1 LSQILSQFVTKYL
14 KIMAENIE
22 IKILAKVKKAKR
34 GSLFFSENFMTI
46 GQADAIRKAL
56 ERLVKSGELSR
67 VAAGLYV
74 RPELDPVIG
83 PVSPSIDAIAKAIA
97 KRDKARIVPTGDYAL
112 NRLGLTTQIPMKVVY
127 LTDGAARKIQIG
139 KQSITFKKATPKN
152 VAALGELS
160 RLAIQALRTIGEK
173 NVTLEKIEKIRNIL
187 KKEKKNLLQHDM
199 KLAPAWIREIIRSVL
214 NESML

>member
-1 LSQILSQFVTKYL
+1 MT
-14 KIMAENIE
+14 ENIE
-22 IKILAKVKKAKR
+22 IQVLSKFKKAKR
-34 GSLFFSENFMTI
+34 GSLFFGENFMAI
-46 GQADAIRKAL
+46 GQANAIRKAL

-67 VAAGLYV
+67 VATGLYV
-74 RPELDPVIG
+74 RPEYDPVIG

-139 KQSITFKKATPKN
+139 RQSITFKKVTPKN

-173 NVTLEKIEKIRNIL
+173 NVTPEQIEKIHDLL
-187 KKEKKNLLQHDM
+187 KKEKTTLLQHDM
-199 KLAPAWIREIIRSVL
+199 KLAPAWIREIIRPVL
-214 NESML
+214 KESMQ

>member
-1 LSQILSQFVTKYL
+1 MT
-14 KIMAENIE
+14 ENIE
-22 IKILAKVKKAKR
+22 IQILAKVKKAKR
-34 GSLFFSENFMTI
+34 GSLFFSENFMSL

-67 VAAGLYV
+67 VATGLYV
-74 RPELDPVIG
+74 RPELDPIIG

-97 KRDKARIVPTGDYAL
+97 KRDKARIVPTGNYAI

-139 KQSITFKKATPKN
+139 KQSITFKKVTPKN

-173 NVTLEKIEKIRNIL
+173 NVTPEQIEKIRNLL
-187 KKEKKNLLQHDM
+187 KKEKTTLLQHDM
-199 KLAPAWIREIIRSVL
+199 KLAPAWIRKIIRPVL
-214 NESML
+214 NESMQ

>member
-1 LSQILSQFVTKYL
+1 MV
-14 KIMAENIE
+14 ENIE
-22 IKILAKVKKAKR
+22 IQILEKVKKAKR
-34 GSLFFSENFMTI
+34 GSLFFSENFVTI

-67 VAAGLYV
+67 VATGIYV
-74 RPELDPVIG
+74 RPALDPVIG

-112 NRLGLTTQIPMKVVY
+112 NRLGLTTQIPMKLVY

-139 KQSITFKKATPKN
+139 KQSITFKKVTPKN

-173 NVTLEKIEKIRNIL
+173 NVTLEQIVKIHDLL
-187 KKEKKNLLQHDM
+187 KKEKTSLLQHDM
-199 KLAPAWIREIIRSVL
+199 KLAPAWIREIIRPVL
-214 NESML
+214 KESMQ

>member
-1 LSQILSQFVTKYL
+1 MK
-14 KIMAENIE
+14 ENIE
-22 IKILAKVKKAKR
+22 IQILAKVKKAKR
-34 GSLFFSENFMTI
+34 GSLFFSENFMAI

-67 VAAGLYV
+67 VAIGIYV
-74 RPELDPVIG
+74 RPELDPIIG

-127 LTDGAARKIQIG
+127 ITDGAARKIQIG
-139 KQSITFKKATPKN
+139 KQSITFKKVTPKN

-173 NVTLEKIEKIRNIL
+173 NVTPQQIEKIHDLL
-187 KKEKKNLLQHDM
+187 KKEKTTLLQHDM
-199 KLAPAWIREIIRSVL
+199 RLAPAWIREIIRPVL
-214 NESML
+214 KESMQ

>member
-1 LSQILSQFVTKYL
+1 MV
-14 KIMAENIE
+14 ENIE
-22 IKILAKVKKAKR
+22 IQILEKVKKTKR
-34 GSLFFSENFMTI
+34 GSLFFSENFVTI

-67 VAAGLYV
+67 VATGIYV
-74 RPELDPVIG
+74 RPALDPVIG

-112 NRLGLTTQIPMKVVY
+112 NRLGLTTQIPMKLVY

-139 KQSITFKKATPKN
+139 KQSITFKKVTPKN

-173 NVTLEKIEKIRNIL
+173 NVTLEQIVKIHDLL
-187 KKEKKNLLQHDM
+187 KKEKTSLLQHDM
-199 KLAPAWIREIIRSVL
+199 KLAPAWIREIIRPVL
-214 NESML
+214 KESMQ

>member
-1 LSQILSQFVTKYL
+1 MT
-14 KIMAENIE
+14 ENIE
-22 IKILAKVKKAKR
+22 IQILTKVKKAKR

-46 GQADAIRKAL
+46 GQAGAIRKAL

-67 VAAGLYV
+67 VAAGLFV
-74 RPELDPVIG
+74 RPQLDPVIG
-83 PVSPSIDAIAKAIA
+83 PVSPSIEAIAKAIA

-139 KQSITFKKATPKN
+139 KQSITFKKVTPKN

-160 RLAIQALRTIGEK
+160 RLTIQALRTIGEK
-173 NVTLEKIEKIRNIL
+173 NVTQEQIERLQDLL
-187 KKEKKNLLQHDM
+187 KKEKATLLQHDM
-199 KLAPAWIREIIRSVL
+199 KLAPAWIREIIRPVL
-214 NESML
+214 NESMQ

>member
-1 LSQILSQFVTKYL
+1 MT
-14 KIMAENIE
+14 ENIE
-22 IKILAKVKKAKR
+22 IQILAKVKKAKR

-56 ERLVKSGELSR
+56 ERLVKSGELRR
-67 VAAGLYV
+67 VATGLYV
-74 RPELDPVIG
+74 RPELDPIIG
-83 PVSPSIDAIAKAIA
+83 PVNPSIDAIAKAIA
-97 KRDKARIVPTGDYAL
+97 KRDKARIVPTGNYAM

-139 KQSITFKKATPKN
+139 KQSITFKKVTPKN

-173 NVTLEKIEKIRNIL
+173 NVTPEQIEKIRDLL
-187 KKEKKNLLQHDM
+187 KKEKTTLLQHDM
-199 KLAPAWIREIIRSVL
+199 KLAPAWIREIIRPVL
-214 NESML
+214 NESMQ